1 MIMVKITNTNRKNS
15 EKIKNITKKE
25 ETGIAKTDNICYDKT
40 IDVCIY
46 Q

>member
-1 MIMVKITNTNRKNS
+1 MIMVKITNNNRENS
-15 EKIKNITKKE
+15 EKTKNITKKE

>member
-1 MIMVKITNTNRKNS
+1 MIMVKITNNNRKNS
-15 EKIKNITKKE
+15 EKNKKYHKKE
-25 ETGIAKTDNICYDKT
+25 ETGIAKTDNVCYDKT